1 VTRLLEHWERL
12 DSPLD
17 HRRTVRDGRAYDRFK
32 ELAELPLLIAALA
45 LIPVL
50 AAPYIFDIGD
60 GVDDILNAAAWF
72 IWALFVVEYIT
83 LFALAPNRWHMF
95 RTHIFDLLII
105 VLPFLRP
112 LRAARS
118 ARLLRLL
125 VITGRIGIG
134 FKVVAGRT
142 GVRVFGLVVVL
153 VVLVGGLLT
162 YAFESDHPSAN
173 IQSVPDAM
181 WWAIVTATTVGYGD
195 HSPVSA
201 EGRAVAVVLML
212 VGIGLLGVIT
222 ANIAAFFVESD
233 ESEKNQELS
242 DRLDRIEHLLSE
254 LHAQAATNGPA
265 GIPSERL

>member
-1 VTRLLEHWERL
+1 VTQL
-12 DSPLD
+12 LD
-17 HRRTVRDGRAYDRFK
+17 HESSQELPASRRRNLRDGRAYDRFK
-32 ELAELPLLIAALA
+32 ELAELPLLIAAIA

-50 AAPYIFDIGD
+50 AAPYIVEVSD
-60 GVDDILNAAAWF
+60 GVNDVLNAVAWF
-72 IWALFVVEYIT
+72 IWAMFVVEYLV
-83 LFALAPNRWHMF
+83 LFTLAPSRWHMF

-125 VITGRIGIG
+125 TITGRIGIG
-134 FKVVAGRT
+134 FKVVAGRK

-153 VVLVGGLLT
+153 VVFVGGLLT
-162 YAFESDHPSAN
+162 YAFESSHPASN
-173 IQSVPDAM
+173 IGSIPDAI

-201 EGRAVAVVLML
+201 EGRAIAVVLML

-222 ANIAAFFVESD
+222 ANIAAFFVETD
-233 ESEKNQELS
+233 EEEKNQEFS
-242 DRLDRIEHLLSE
+242 DRLDRIERLLLE
-254 LHAQAATNGPA
+254 LHAQADTDHRVGAPQ
-265 GIPSERL
+265 EH